1 MKNILVAFC
10 LLFSFTSAFSQA
22 DTIKTSYKDLQV
34 KKFYSIMTESLSVNG
49 KTVYKANGKEVT
61 KDKYDLYNNS
71 RNAMQECTPCILET
85 YDENAKLQS
94 KAVQYKDCNVGY
106 YIGFFPS
113 GKVKTIGH
121 YRENESAVWEPLWD
135 NGYCIKHGRWLEY
148 NEKGKLVKTEYY
160 DFGNIKTK

>member
-61 KDKYDLYNNS
+61 KEKYDLYNNS

-106 YIGFFPS
+106 YIGFFPN

-121 YRENESAVWEPLWD
+121 YRENESAVWETLWD